1 MACLPR
7 KTKVNSITSDD
18 LIKQVNPENIR
29 LKEDFLSYLKS
40 VQRSPKTIYCYEND
54 LDIFFVW
61 NLQHNRNKFF
71 TEITKRDIVS
81 YQNWLLNE
89 NGNSPARIRR
99 LKSTISSLSNYIE
112 AICDDDPEFQGFRSI
127 VKKIENPVNQPVR
140 EKTVFTDEQLDGL
153 LKYLID
159 KKQYEK
165 ACMLALAMCSGRR
178 KSELVR
184 FKTSYFDDNNIIF
197 GSLYK
202 TPETVKTKGRGNG
215 KFIYCY
221 TLHHEFKPYLNLWLN
236 ERKEK
241 NIQSIWLFPC
251 KDNPDEHLKPE
262 TLNSWAKTFSNILE
276 MDFYWHSLRHYF
288 TTHLVRKGLP
298 DGVIQDIIGWTSADM
313 LRLYTDI
320 PVDEQL
326 GRYFDE
332 NGIKATE
339 KTDISNL

>member
-1 MACLPR
+1 MPR

-71 TEITKRDIVS
+71 TEITKRDLVS

-112 AICDDDPEFQGFRSI
+112 SICDDDPEFEGFRSI

-140 EKTVFTDEQLDGL
+140 EKTVFTDEQLDEL
-153 LKYLID
+153 LRYLVE

-165 ACMLALAMCSGRR
+165 ACMLSLAMCSGRR
-178 KSELVR
+178 KAELVR
-184 FKTSYFDDNNIIF
+184 FKAFYFDDSNIIF

-202 TPETVKTKGRGNG
+202 TPEPVKTKGRGNG
-215 KFIYCY
+215 KFIHCY
-221 TLHHEFKPYLNLWLN
+221 TLHHEFKPYLDLWLN
-236 ERKEK
+236 EREEK
-241 NIQSIWLFPC
+241 NIHSIWLFPC
-251 KDNPDEHLKPE
+251 KNNPDEHLKPE
-262 TLNSWAKTFSNILE
+262 TLNSWAKTFSNILGV
-276 MDFYWHSLRHYF
+276 DFYWHSLRHYF

-313 LRLYTDI
+313 LRVYTDI

-326 GRYFDE
+326 GKYFDE
-332 NGIKATE
+332 NGIKNTE
-339 KTDISNL
+339 KTNISDI